1 MYISKSF
8 IPILKNNPSEA
19 KIKSHQLMLRVG
31 MIKQSLAG
39 IYSWL
44 PLGFKVMKKIE
55 QIVREEQN
63 KIGAQEILMPTIQPS
78 DIWKESGRYDD
89 YGDEM
94 LRIKDRQGREM
105 LYGPTN
111 EELVT
116 DIFRSSV
123 KSYKSLP
130 QLLYHIQWKFRDEV
144 RPRFGIMRGREFY
157 MKDAYSFDVNDED
170 AAFSYNKFFF
180 SYLKTFKR
188 LELSAIPMA
197 ADTGPIGGNLS
208 HEFIILADTG
218 ESKIFTD
225 KRVFDLDSEGSV
237 MDRQSLQDLRKKY
250 EQYYAVA
257 DEKFN
262 KDEFEEKVSEE
273 NRLITKGIEVGHIFY
288 FGDKYSKALNAAVDL
303 PGGKK
308 DFVKMGSYGIGVSR
322 LVGAIIEAKYD
333 EKDEIM
339 KWPFSV
345 APYELAIIPMINKND
360 TSALDKANKLFKHFE
375 SKNIDTIIDDM
386 DENLSSKIKKFNL
399 IGVPYQ
405 IILGKKS
412 DGDLLEFKEIGK
424 DPKSLTID
432 QITQILTEQKITTII
447 VTHDSYE
454 AFYLGTKCGIILD
467 EQLKQFDD
475 PYNVYHFPNSVEVV
489 NFLNRGILIPAKVTG
504 ENSLESVDLGTITG
518 DFIKHY
524 PKGSEVQLLLQP
536 EDLEHDD
543 QSNLKLEVVDR
554 KFRGTNFI
562 YTLKTMSNKLI
573 PVFVHSHHIHQH
585 QVDEK
590 FGIKRPI
597 NIDHIVC
604 F

>member
-31 MIKQSLAG
+31 MIKQSSAG

-55 QIVREEQN
+55 QIVRDEQN
-63 KIGAQEILMPTIQPS
+63 KIGAQEILMPTIQSS
-78 DIWKESGRYDD
+78 DIWKESGRYED

-116 DIFRSSV
+116 DIFRSSI

-144 RPRFGIMRGREFY
+144 RPRFGIMRCREFY
-157 MKDAYSFDVNDED
+157 MKDAYSFDISNSEAVY
-170 AAFSYNKFFF
+170 SYNKFFL

-188 LELSAIPMA
+188 LNLTAIPMA

-218 ESKIFTD
+218 ESKIFAD
-225 KRVFDLDSEGSV
+225 KRILELNSEGFETNKK
-237 MDRQSLQDLRKKY
+237 SLEDLRKKY
-250 EQYYAVA
+250 EQFYSVT

-262 KDEFEEKVSEE
+262 KVEFEKEVSVE

-288 FGDKYSKALNAAVDL
+288 FGDKYSKPLNATVDL

-308 DFVKMGSYGIGVSR
+308 DFIKMGSYGIGVSR

-333 EKDEIM
+333 DDNEIM
-339 KWPFSV
+339 KWPLSIS
-345 APYELAIIPMINKND
+345 PYELAIILMINKND
-360 TSALDKANKLFKHFE
+360 MSSLEKASNLFKHFN
-375 SKNIDTIIDDM
+375 KYNIDTIIDDT

-399 IGVPYQ
+399 IGVPFQ
-405 IILGKKS
+405 IILGKKTE
-412 DGDLLEFKEIGK
+412 GDLLEFKEIGEDSK
-424 DPKSLTID
+424 NLTID
-432 QITQILTEQKITTII
+432 EITKILTEQK
-447 VTHDSYE
+447 
-454 AFYLGTKCGIILD
+454 
-467 EQLKQFDD
+467 
-475 PYNVYHFPNSVEVV
+475 
-489 NFLNRGILIPAKVTG
+489 AK
-504 ENSLESVDLGTITG
+504 I
-518 DFIKHY
+518 
-524 PKGSEVQLLLQP
+524 
-536 EDLEHDD
+536 
-543 QSNLKLEVVDR
+543 
-554 KFRGTNFI
+554 
-562 YTLKTMSNKLI
+562 
-573 PVFVHSHHIHQH
+573 
-585 QVDEK
+585 
-590 FGIKRPI
+590 
-597 NIDHIVC
+597 
-604 F
+604 

>member
-31 MIKQSLAG
+31 MIKQSSTG

-63 KIGAQEILMPTIQPS
+63 KIGAQEILMPTIQS
-78 DIWKESGRYDD
+78 SEIWKESGRYDD

-94 LRIKDRQGREM
+94 LRIKDRQDREM

-116 DIFRSSV
+116 DIFRSSI

-144 RPRFGIMRGREFY
+144 RPRFGIMRCREFY
-157 MKDAYSFDVNDED
+157 MKDAYSFDVNDTE
-170 AAFSYNKFFF
+170 ALFSYNKFFL

-188 LELSAIPMA
+188 LELTAIPMA

-208 HEFIILADTG
+208 HEFIILAETG

-225 KRVFDLDSEGSV
+225 KRIFDLSSEGS
-237 MDRQSLQDLRKKY
+237 DIEKNSLEKLRKKY
-250 EQYYAVA
+250 EQFYSVT

-262 KDEFEEKVSEE
+262 KEKFEKEVTKE

-288 FGDKYSKALNAAVDL
+288 FGDKYSKPLNAAVDL
-303 PGGKK
+303 AGGKK

-322 LVGAIIEAKYD
+322 LVGAIIEAKYN

-345 APYELAIIPMINKND
+345 APYELAILPMINKND
-360 TSALDKANKLFKHFE
+360 NSTLEKATKIFKHLE
-375 SKNIDTIIDDM
+375 KYDIDTIIDDT

-405 IILGKKS
+405 IIIGKKS
-412 DGDLLEFKEIGK
+412 EGDTLEFKEVGK
-424 DPKSLTID
+424 EPKNLTID
-432 QITQILTEQKITTII
+432 QIIK
-447 VTHDSYE
+447 
-454 AFYLGTKCGIILD
+454 
-467 EQLKQFDD
+467 
-475 PYNVYHFPNSVEVV
+475 
-489 NFLNRGILIPAKVTG
+489 ILIELK
-504 ENSLESVDLGTITG
+504 
-518 DFIKHY
+518 IK
-524 PKGSEVQLLLQP
+524 
-536 EDLEHDD
+536 
-543 QSNLKLEVVDR
+543 N
-554 KFRGTNFI
+554 
-562 YTLKTMSNKLI
+562 
-573 PVFVHSHHIHQH
+573 
-585 QVDEK
+585 
-590 FGIKRPI
+590 
-597 NIDHIVC
+597 
-604 F
+604 

>member
-1 MYISKSF
+1 MYISKTF

-31 MIKQSLAG
+31 MIKQSSAG

-55 QIVREEQN
+55 KVVREEQN
-63 KIGAQEILMPTIQPS
+63 KIGAQEILMPTIQS
-78 DIWKESGRYDD
+78 SEIWKESGRYDD

-94 LRIKDRQGREM
+94 LRIKDRQDREM

-116 DIFRSSV
+116 DIFRSSI

-144 RPRFGIMRGREFY
+144 RPRFGIMRCREFY
-157 MKDAYSFDVNDED
+157 MKDAYSFDVNDEE
-170 AAFSYNKFFF
+170 ATFSYNKFFL

-188 LELSAIPMA
+188 LELTAIPMA

-225 KRVFDLDSEGSV
+225 KRIFELNSDGSV
-237 MDRQSLQDLRKKY
+237 IDKESLNELRKKY
-250 EQYYAVA
+250 EQFYSVT
-257 DEKFN
+257 DEKFS
-262 KDEFEEKVSEE
+262 KEEFEKEVKEE

-333 EKDEIM
+333 DTKEIM

-345 APYELAIIPMINKND
+345 APYELAIIPMVNKND
-360 TSALDKANKLFKHFE
+360 TTIIEIATNLLKHFNK
-375 SKNIDTIIDDM
+375 KNIDTIIDDT

-405 IILGKKS
+405 IIIGKKS
-412 DGDLLEFKEIGK
+412 EGDVLEFKEVGK
-424 DPKSLTID
+424 ETQYLTIE
-432 QITQILTEQKITTII
+432 QITQILIEQK
-447 VTHDSYE
+447 
-454 AFYLGTKCGIILD
+454 
-467 EQLKQFDD
+467 
-475 PYNVYHFPNSVEVV
+475 
-489 NFLNRGILIPAKVTG
+489 
-504 ENSLESVDLGTITG
+504 
-518 DFIKHY
+518 
-524 PKGSEVQLLLQP
+524 
-536 EDLEHDD
+536 
-543 QSNLKLEVVDR
+543 
-554 KFRGTNFI
+554 
-562 YTLKTMSNKLI
+562 
-573 PVFVHSHHIHQH
+573 
-585 QVDEK
+585 EK
-590 FGIKRPI
+590 
-597 NIDHIVC
+597 N
-604 F
+604 